1 MKKKIV
7 CVFGTRPE
15 YIKMFPL
22 ILLLKKER
30 KIDLT
35 IISTGQHK
43 ELIERSFSS
52 LKIKPDINLTV
63 MRYNQDLSSLT
74 SRLIS
79 KIKKVLREIN
89 PDFVLAQGDTTTTMT
104 TSLVCFYL
112 NIPFG
117 HVEAGLRTYD
127 LSNPFPEEANRCFIS
142 KISTLHFAP
151 TKLNKKNLLNEQ
163 INKNKIIVT
172 GNTVIDTIKF
182 FLKKKKIT
190 NKINQSNKKKVLI
203 TLHRRE
209 NHGKH
214 LLNFINNLNILLKK
228 NENINFIF
236 ISHPNPNIKQI
247 INSKLNENKNLKI
260 IPPLDYLKFIN
271 LLSSSYFLITD
282 SGGLQEEASFFGKPL
297 LILRKKTERIEGVK
311 IGLSK
316 LINPNG
322 SEIIKKV
329 NLLLDDKLLYKK
341 MSKKSL
347 IYGNGFASKKIIIHI
362 KKYLKI

>member
-7 CVFGTRPE
+7 CIFGTRPE

-22 ILLLKKER
+22 IKMLKKEQ

-35 IISTGQHK
+35 TISTGQHK

-52 LKIKPDINLTV
+52 LKIKPDINLKV

-74 SRLIS
+74 SKLIL
-79 KIKKVLREIN
+79 KIDKSLREIN
-89 PDFVLAQGDTTTTMT
+89 PDFVLAQGDTTTAMT

-127 LSNPFPEEANRCFIS
+127 LRNPFPEEVNRCFIS

-151 TKLNKKNLLNEQ
+151 TKLNKKNLLKEQ

-182 FLKKKKIT
+182 FLKKKKII
-190 NKINQSNKKKVLI
+190 NKINNSNKKNVLI
-203 TLHRRE
+203 TIHRRE
-209 NHGKH
+209 NHGKY
-214 LLNFINNLNILLKK
+214 LLNFIKSLNILSKI
-228 NENINFIF
+228 NQNINFIF
-236 ISHPNPNIKQI
+236 ISHPNPNLKKAITSI
-247 INSKLNENKNLKI
+247 LSKNKNLKI

-297 LILRKKTERIEGVK
+297 LILRKKTERMEVVN
-311 IGLSK
+311 IGLAK
-316 LINPNG
+316 LINPNNND
-322 SEIIKKV
+322 IIKEV
-329 NLLLDDKLLYKK
+329 NLLLNNERSYKK
-341 MSKKSL
+341 MAKKSL
-347 IYGNGFASKKIIIHI
+347 IYGDGFASKRIIIHI